1 MPEVVVGRCHGGWD
15 ASDGFVVIPDG
26 THLFLFQDPG
36 ESMDPDV
43 ADEGALSTKD
53 RLIANQSSATWHLEP
68 GDIAYNYLTQTLR
81 ESDFASES
89 VWSGPAAQ
97 DVEIVGG
104 DMMLFDVLQQY
115 KGNNIYWFAC
125 QAYAAAN
132 PGQELEDMAKAE
144 EEGTLK
150 RP

>member
-1 MPEVVVGRCHGGWD
+1 MPEVVVGRCHGGWNKD
-15 ASDGFVVIPDG
+15 DGFVAIPDG

-43 ADEGALSTKD
+43 ADAGALSTKE
-53 RLIANQSSATWHLEP
+53 RLIAKQGSANWHLEP

-81 ESDFASES
+81 ESDFKSES

-104 DMMLFDVLQQY
+104 DLMLFDVLKQY

-132 PGQELEDMAKAE
+132 PDGELKDMAAAE
-144 EEGTLK
+144 ENGTLK
-150 RP
+150 KP